1 MTRYLDPCQ
10 NQIHLLR
17 VNCEMREVIL
27 PMPSTEWG
35 ESCPS
40 LCIYCSYSKPVSKSP
55 EAKIRTLLSSPCLS
69 QGILL
74 DSKTLFLIYSF
85 DDFCITYP
93 NICSFHERSHSVS
106 FVVHS
111 IVLFFPQ
118 VFLLYGTFKI
128 NGRFTYFQVNKTAH
142 HMPLQVP
149 AYVRICLGQS
159 ESACFAMFLLPRC
172 IFRCRRENLTTR
184 V

>member
-27 PMPSTEWG
+27 PTPSAEWG

-74 DSKTLFLIYSF
+74 DSQDIISHLFIWWLLYHISQYLLLSQK
-85 DDFCITYP
+85 
-93 NICSFHERSHSVS
+93 ERSHSVS

-111 IVLFFPQ
+111 TVLFFPQ
-118 VFLLYGTFKI
+118 VFLWYGTFKI
-128 NGRFTYFQVNKTAH
+128 NGHFTYFQVNKTAH

-159 ESACFAMFLLPRC
+159 GSACFAMFLLPRC
-172 IFRCRRENLTTR
+172 IFDVAEKT
-184 V
+184 